1 MAKPKKTDSNKNVVK
16 FPLLVGI
23 LNSTPTLENSLTIS
37 QKVKHS
43 VTI

>member
-1 MAKPKKTDSNKNVVK
+1 MAKPKKTDNNKNVVK

-23 LNSTPTLENSLTIS
+23 LNGMPTLENSLTIS